1 MPCDITRT
9 AGLADLYD
17 ATTMKADLRQAHR
30 TLDLLVDKLYRSGP
44 FNSDR
49 ERVEHLFSCY
59 EKLIAPSTTVP
70 GPTKTTKTQR
80 AA

>member
-1 MPCDITRT
+1 
-9 AGLADLYD
+9 LADLYD

-59 EKLIAPSTTVP
+59 EKLIAP
-70 GPTKTTKTQR
+70 
-80 AA
+80 